1 MAERHESFM
10 QIALEEAAL
19 ARGAGNMAVGAVI
32 VRDGRCVSRGHN
44 QVESTFDV
52 SAHAETVAV
61 RRLTIA
67 ERRLN
72 PGSQADSGP
81 FAGATLYTTVEPCPM
96 CAWIACISG
105 LSSIVLGARHAELGI
120 SLGQYTIEKLVAM
133 TERKIRIVTGVLS
146 AECAAMCRTSPNFRE
161 GPR

>member
-1 MAERHESFM
+1 MAGSHESFM

-19 ARGAGNMAVGAVI
+19 ARAAGNMAVGAII

-44 QVESTFDV
+44 QVASTFDV

-72 PGSQADSGP
+72 AGSQADSGP
-81 FAGATLYTTVEPCPM
+81 FVGSTLYTTVEPCPM
-96 CAWIACISG
+96 CAWIACVSG
-105 LSSIVLGARHAELGI
+105 ISSIVLGARHAELKV
-120 SLGQYTIEKLVAM
+120 SFGQYTIEKLVAM
-133 TERKIRIVTGVLS
+133 TERNVTIVTGVLT